1 MAARDMSLV
10 RPQEI
15 SIKGIVIPSGW
26 DAAGGITAI
35 RISAADE
42 VEYLVSAAGRGSEL
56 LALIHQSVIVGGV
69 LETDRHGMRVLRVD
83 AYQLLR
89 SGEEHGGGF

>member
-10 RPQEI
+10 RPKKI

-26 DAAGGITAI
+26 DAAGRITAV

-42 VEYLVSAAGRGSEL
+42 VEYLVSAAGKGGEL
-56 LALIHQSVIVGGV
+56 FGLIHQPVIVAGV

-89 SGEEHGGGF
+89 SGDEHGGGF